1 MKRAIR
7 ILLLVILFPMT
18 LAAIAGW
25 FAGPMFLHPIKRELT
40 PSLIRDA
47 DESFKHT
54 HGKRED
60 FVVKAPDGTI
70 LRGWKV
76 HAENPNGS
84 WVLLFHGVSDNR
96 IGVVGQSE
104 LLLQNGYSVVMMDA
118 RCHGDSGGDIAT
130 YGWLERK
137 DTSAVIDA
145 LENSEKLQHLFALGE
160 SMGAGIVLQ
169 SAGSDPR
176 IEAVV
181 AEASFAN
188 LQEAAYDYAGL
199 RQYPWLG
206 KTLFGP
212 GAWLMVY
219 RGGKLA
225 GFSPSEVS
233 PEKSVATRAFPVLII
248 CDANDNAL
256 PCRHS
261 EMIFRAARGL
271 KEFWRVP
278 NAYHTAAL
286 GYEPQEFRKRVL
298 MFFERYRRT
307 PAAQSQAN

>member
-7 ILLLVILFPMT
+7 ILFLVTVFP
-18 LAAIAGW
+18 AALSAAGGW
-25 FAGPMFLHPIKRELT
+25 LAGPMFLRPMKRALT
-40 PSLIRDA
+40 ASLVRDA

-60 FVVKAPDGTI
+60 FVVRAPDGAI

-76 HAENPNGS
+76 RAVNPNGS
-84 WVLLFHGVSDNR
+84 WVLLFHGISDNR

-104 LLLQNGYSVVMMDA
+104 FLLQNGYSVVMMDA
-118 RCHGDSGGDIAT
+118 RSHGDSGGEIAT

-137 DTSAVIDA
+137 DTSAIIDS
-145 LENSEKLQHLFALGE
+145 LEASEKPRHLFALGE
-160 SMGAGIVLQ
+160 SMGAGISLQ
-169 SAGSDPR
+169 SAGADAR
-176 IEAVV
+176 LEAVV

-199 RQYPWLG
+199 RQCPWLG
-206 KTLFGP
+206 KTLFAP

-219 RGGKLA
+219 RGAKLA
-225 GFSPSEVS
+225 GFPASEVS
-233 PEKSVATRAFPVLII
+233 PEKSVAARAFPVLII
-248 CDANDNAL
+248 CDEEDHAL

-261 EMIFRAARGL
+261 EMIFRAAGPQ

-278 NAYHTAAL
+278 KAYHTAAL
-286 GYEPQEFRKRVL
+286 GYEPDEFRRRVL
-298 MFFERYRRT
+298 DFFERYRQAT
-307 PAAQSQAN
+307 PAQPN

>member
-1 MKRAIR
+1 MNRLIR
-7 ILLLVILFPMT
+7 IALILILFPAF
-18 LAAIAGW
+18 LSAVGGW
-25 FAGPMFLHPIKRELT
+25 FAGPMFLHPMKRALT
-40 PSLIRDA
+40 PDLIREA

-54 HGKRED
+54 HGRRED
-60 FVVKAPDGTI
+60 FFVRAPDGVQ

-76 HAENPNGS
+76 RAENPNGS
-84 WVLLFHGVSDNR
+84 WVLLFHGISDNR
-96 IGVVGQSE
+96 IGVVSHSE
-104 LLLQNGYSVVMMDA
+104 FLLQNGYSVVMMDA

-137 DTSAVIDA
+137 DTSAIIDA
-145 LENSEKLQHLFALGE
+145 LIASEKTQHILALGE
-160 SMGAGIVLQ
+160 SLGAGIALK
-169 SAGSDPR
+169 SAAADSR

-199 RQYPWLG
+199 RRYPWLG
-206 KTLFGP
+206 KTLLAP

-225 GFSPSEVS
+225 GFPASEVS
-233 PEKSVATRAFPVLII
+233 PVKSVAARTFPVLII
-248 CDANDNAL
+248 CDEEDHAL

-261 EMIFRAARGL
+261 EMIFHAARGP

-278 NAYHTAAL
+278 GAYHTAAL
-286 GYEPQEFRKRVL
+286 GYEPEEFRKRVL
-298 MFFERYRRT
+298 GFFKPLR
-307 PAAQSQAN
+307 QASPQKPR

>member
-1 MKRAIR
+1 MKRLGR
-7 ILLLVILFPMT
+7 ILAILILFPPT
-18 LAAIAGW
+18 LSAVGGW
-25 FAGPMFLHPIKRELT
+25 FAGPMFLHPIRRALT
-40 PSLIRDA
+40 PSLIREA

-54 HGKRED
+54 HGTRED
-60 FVVKAPDGTI
+60 FVVRGLDGAV

-76 HAENPNGS
+76 RAEKPNGS

-104 LLLQNGYSVVMMDA
+104 FLLQNGYNVVLMDS
-118 RCHGDSGGDIAT
+118 RCHGDSGGPIAT

-137 DTSAVIDA
+137 DASAVIDA
-145 LENSEKLQHLFALGE
+145 LERTERAQHLFALGE
-160 SMGAGIVLQ
+160 SMGAGIALQ
-169 SAGSDPR
+169 SAGADPR

-206 KTLFGP
+206 KTLFAP
-212 GAWLMVY
+212 GAWLLVY
-219 RGGKLA
+219 RGEHLA
-225 GFSPSEVS
+225 GFPGAEVS
-233 PEKSVATRAFPVLII
+233 PEKAVARRAFPVFLI
-248 CDANDNAL
+248 CDAEDHAL

-261 EMIFRAARGL
+261 EMIFRAALGP

-278 NAYHTAAL
+278 GAYHTAAL
-286 GYEPQEFRKRVL
+286 GHAPDEFGERVL
-298 MFFERYRRT
+298 GFFDRLRNNQ
-307 PAAQSQAN
+307 PPSAN

>member
-1 MKRAIR
+1 MKLGIR
-7 ILLLVILFPMT
+7 ILLLLTLFPAT
-18 LAAIAGW
+18 LAAVGGW
-25 FAGPMFLHPIKRELT
+25 LAGPIFLHPMKRALT
-40 PSLIRDA
+40 ADLVRDA

-60 FVVKAPDGTI
+60 FVVKAPDGAI

-76 HAENPNGS
+76 RAENPNGS

-104 LLLQNGYSVVMMDA
+104 FLLQNGYCVVMMDA
-118 RCHGDSGGDIAT
+118 RSHGDSGGDIAT

-137 DTSAVIDA
+137 DTSVIIDA
-145 LENSEKLQHLFALGE
+145 LEASEKPRHLFALGE
-160 SMGAGIVLQ
+160 SMGAGISLQ
-169 SAGSDPR
+169 SAGVDPR

-206 KTLFGP
+206 KTLFAP

-219 RGGKLA
+219 RGTRLA
-225 GFSPSEVS
+225 GFPALEVS
-233 PEKSVATRAFPVLII
+233 PEKSVAGRAFPILII
-248 CDANDNAL
+248 CDGEDRAL

-261 EMIFRAARGL
+261 EMIFRAARGE

-278 NAYHTAAL
+278 KAYHTAAL
-286 GYEPQEFRKRVL
+286 GYEPDEFRNRVL
-298 MFFERYRRT
+298 GFFERYRQAQ
-307 PAAQSQAN
+307 PAPTN

>member
-1 MKRAIR
+1 MT
-7 ILLLVILFPMT
+7 LFPVT
-18 LAAIAGW
+18 LAAIGGW
-25 FAGPMFLHPIKRELT
+25 LAGPLFLHPMKRALT
-40 PSLIRDA
+40 ADLIRDA

-54 HGKRED
+54 HARRED
-60 FVVKAPDGTI
+60 FIVKAPDGAI

-76 HAENPNGS
+76 RAENPNGS

-104 LLLQNGYSVVMMDA
+104 PLLQNGYSVVMMDA
-118 RCHGDSGGDIAT
+118 RSHGESGGDIAT

-137 DTSAVIDA
+137 DTSAIIDA
-145 LENSEKLQHLFALGE
+145 LLAAEKPLHLFALGE
-160 SMGAGIVLQ
+160 SMGAGISLQ
-169 SAGSDPR
+169 SAGADPR

-206 KTLFGP
+206 KTLFAP

-219 RGGKLA
+219 RGAKLA
-225 GFSPSEVS
+225 GFPASEVS
-233 PEKSVATRAFPVLII
+233 PEKSVAARAFPVLII
-248 CDANDNAL
+248 CDEEDHAL

-261 EMIFRAARGL
+261 EMIFRAARGQ

-278 NAYHTAAL
+278 KAYHTAAL
-286 GYEPQEFRKRVL
+286 GYEPVEFRKRVL
-298 MFFERYRRT
+298 EFFERYRQAQ
-307 PAAQSQAN
+307 PAPTN

>member
-1 MKRAIR
+1 MNRLIR
-7 ILLLVILFPMT
+7 IGLILILFP
-18 LAAIAGW
+18 AALSAIGGW
-25 FAGPMFLHPIKRELT
+25 LAGPMFLHPMKRGLT
-40 PSLIRDA
+40 AGLIREA

-54 HGKRED
+54 HGRRED
-60 FVVKAPDGTI
+60 FIVNAPDGAI

-76 HAENPNGS
+76 RAENPNGS

-96 IGVVGQSE
+96 VGVIGQSE
-104 LLLQNGYSVVMMDA
+104 FLLQNGYGVVMMDT
-118 RCHGDSGGDIAT
+118 RCHGDSGGEIAT

-137 DTSAVIDA
+137 DTAAVIDA
-145 LENSEKLQHLFALGE
+145 LESSEKPQHLFALGE
-160 SMGAGIVLQ
+160 SMGGGIALQ
-169 SAGSDPR
+169 SAGADSR

-206 KTLFGP
+206 KTLLAP

-219 RGGKLA
+219 RGEKLA
-225 GFSPSEVS
+225 GFPAAEVS
-233 PEKSVATRAFPVLII
+233 PVKAVAARPFPVLII
-248 CDANDNAL
+248 CDEEDRAL

-261 EMIFRAARGL
+261 EMIFRAARGS

-278 NAYHTAAL
+278 RAYHTAAL
-286 GYEPQEFRKRVL
+286 GYEPDEFRRRVL
-298 MFFERYRRT
+298 EFFERHRKK
-307 PAAQSQAN
+307 PASREQLD

>member
-1 MKRAIR
+1 MNRLTR
-7 ILLLVILFPMT
+7 ILLILILFPVA
-18 LAAIAGW
+18 LSAVGGW
-25 FAGPMFLHPIKRELT
+25 FAGPMFLHPMKRTLT
-40 PSLIRDA
+40 ADLIREA

-54 HGKRED
+54 RSHRED
-60 FVVKAPDGTI
+60 FTVRAPDGAL

-76 HAENPNGS
+76 CAEKPNGS

-96 IGVVGQSE
+96 VGVIGQSE
-104 LLLQNGYSVVMMDA
+104 FLLQNGYNVVMMDT
-118 RCHGDSGGDIAT
+118 RVHGASGGSIAT

-137 DTSAVIDA
+137 DTSAIIDA
-145 LENSEKLQHLFALGE
+145 LEASEKPQHLFALGE
-160 SMGAGIVLQ
+160 SMGGGIALQ
-169 SAGSDPR
+169 SAGNDSR

-206 KTLFGP
+206 KTLFAP

-219 RGGKLA
+219 RGEKLA
-225 GFSPSEVS
+225 GFPAAEVS
-233 PEKSVATRAFPVLII
+233 PVKAVAARPFPVLII
-248 CDANDNAL
+248 CDEEDHAL

-261 EMIFRAARGL
+261 EMIFRAAKGP

-278 NAYHTAAL
+278 RAWHTAAL
-286 GYEPQEFRKRVL
+286 GYEPAKFRKRVL
-298 MFFERYRRT
+298 GFFDPLR
-307 PAAQSQAN
+307 QAPQPQAH

>member
-1 MKRAIR
+1 MKLGIR
-7 ILLLVILFPMT
+7 ILLLLTLFPAT
-18 LAAIAGW
+18 LAAVGGW
-25 FAGPMFLHPIKRELT
+25 LAGPLFLHPMKRALT
-40 PSLIRDA
+40 ADLVRDA

-60 FVVKAPDGTI
+60 FVVKAPDGAI

-76 HAENPNGS
+76 RAENPNGS

-104 LLLQNGYSVVMMDA
+104 FLLQNGYCVVMMDA
-118 RCHGDSGGDIAT
+118 RSHGESGGDIAT

-137 DTSAVIDA
+137 DTSVVIDA
-145 LENSEKLQHLFALGE
+145 LEASEKPQHLFALGE
-160 SMGAGIVLQ
+160 SMGAGISLQ
-169 SAGSDPR
+169 SAGADPR

-206 KTLFGP
+206 KTLFAP

-219 RGGKLA
+219 RGAKLA
-225 GFSPSEVS
+225 GFPALEVS
-233 PEKSVATRAFPVLII
+233 PERSVAGRAFPVLII
-248 CDANDNAL
+248 CDGEDHAL

-261 EMIFRAARGL
+261 EIIFRAARGE

-278 NAYHTAAL
+278 KAYHTAAL
-286 GYEPQEFRKRVL
+286 GYEPDEFRNRVL
-298 MFFERYRRT
+298 GFFGRCRQAQ
-307 PAAQSQAN
+307 PAPTN

>member
-1 MKRAIR
+1 MKRLIR
-7 ILLLVILFPMT
+7 IVLILILFP
-18 LAAIAGW
+18 AALSAVGGW
-25 FAGPMFLHPIKRELT
+25 FAGPMFLHPMKRALT
-40 PSLIRDA
+40 ADLVREA

-54 HGKRED
+54 HSRRED
-60 FVVKAPDGTI
+60 FTVRSPDGAV

-76 HAENPNGS
+76 RAENPNGS
-84 WVLLFHGVSDNR
+84 WVMLFHGVSDNR

-104 LLLQNGYSVVMMDA
+104 FLLQNGYNVVMMDT
-118 RCHGDSGGDIAT
+118 RCHGESGGEIAT

-137 DTSAVIDA
+137 DASAVIDA
-145 LENSEKLQHLFALGE
+145 LEASEKPQHLFALGE
-160 SMGAGIVLQ
+160 SMGAGIALQ
-169 SAGSDPR
+169 TAGADRR

-181 AEASFAN
+181 AEASFAD

-206 KTLFGP
+206 KTLLAP

-225 GFSPSEVS
+225 GFPASDVS
-233 PEKSVATRAFPVLII
+233 PVKSVAARPFPVLII
-248 CDANDNAL
+248 CDEEDHAL

-261 EMIFRAARGL
+261 GMIFRAARGP

-278 NAYHTAAL
+278 RAYHTAAI
-286 GYEPQEFRKRVL
+286 GYEPEEFRKRVL
-298 MFFERYRRT
+298 GFFEPLRQ
-307 PAAQSQAN
+307 AAQAQTH

>member
-1 MKRAIR
+1 MNRLTR
-7 ILLLVILFPMT
+7 ILLILILFP
-18 LAAIAGW
+18 AALSAIGGW
-25 FAGPMFLHPIKRELT
+25 LAGPMFLHPMKRALT
-40 PSLIRDA
+40 ADLIREA

-54 HGKRED
+54 HGRRED
-60 FVVKAPDGTI
+60 FIVRAPDGAL

-76 HAENPNGS
+76 RAEKPNGS

-96 IGVVGQSE
+96 VGVIGQSE
-104 LLLQNGYSVVMMDA
+104 FLLQNGYSVVMMDA

-130 YGWLERK
+130 YGWLERN
-137 DTSAVIDA
+137 DTSAIIDA
-145 LENSEKLQHLFALGE
+145 LEASEKPQRLFALGE
-160 SMGAGIVLQ
+160 SMGGAIALQ
-169 SAGSDPR
+169 SAGADPR

-206 KTLFGP
+206 KTLLAP

-225 GFSPSEVS
+225 GFPASEVS
-233 PEKSVATRAFPVLII
+233 PVKSVAASAFPVLII
-248 CDANDNAL
+248 CDEEDHAL

-261 EMIFRAARGL
+261 EMIFCAAKGA

-278 NAYHTAAL
+278 KAYHTAAL
-286 GYEPQEFRKRVL
+286 CYELVEFRKRVL
-298 MFFERYRRT
+298 VFFLPIRQP
-307 PAAQSQAN
+307 PAPQ

>member
-1 MKRAIR
+1 MKRLGR
-7 ILLLVILFPMT
+7 IIAVLILFPAG
-18 LAAIAGW
+18 LSAVGGW
-25 FAGPMFLHPIKRELT
+25 FAGTVFLHPIKRPLT
-40 PSLIRDA
+40 ANLIREA

-54 HGKRED
+54 HGTRED
-60 FVVKAPDGTI
+60 FVVRAPDAAI

-76 HAENPNGS
+76 RAEKPNGS

-96 IGVVGQSE
+96 IGVIGQSE
-104 LLLQNGYSVVMMDA
+104 FLLQNGYSVLMMDA
-118 RCHGDSGGDIAT
+118 RAHGDSEGSIAT

-137 DTSAVIDA
+137 DTSATVDA
-145 LENSEKLQHLFALGE
+145 LVLTEHPRHLFALGE
-160 SMGAGIVLQ
+160 SMGAGIALQ
-169 SAGSDPR
+169 SAGVDPR

-206 KTLFGP
+206 KTLFAP

-219 RGGKLA
+219 RGEKLA
-225 GFSPSEVS
+225 GFPAAEVS
-233 PEKSVATRAFPVLII
+233 PEKSVVQRAFPVLII
-248 CDANDNAL
+248 CDGDDHAL

-261 EMIFRAARGL
+261 EMIFRAARGP

-278 NAYHTAAL
+278 RAYHTAAL
-286 GYEPQEFRKRVL
+286 GYEPDEFRKRVL
-298 MFFERYRRT
+298 GFFDRLRNT
-307 PAAQSQAN
+307 QPANAN